1 MSTLYVV
8 ATPIGNLDD
17 ITMRALSVLKSV
29 DVIAAETPS
38 VARKLLSAYGI
49 SGKKVITVREANR
62 EVAIQRIRELLD
74 ESFNVALIS
83 DAGTPG
89 ISDPGAGIIDQLLA
103 EGYEVVPVPGPSA
116 ITAMLSVFPLREPW
130 VFLGFLP
137 KRKGRRKRILEKF
150 LDIGVSILFYE
161 TPYKIM
167 ETLSILEE
175 VAPEVQMCLGREITK
190 RYEEFLVGVP
200 GDIRSVLADRK
211 DIKGEIVCSL
221 RVE

>member
-29 DVIAAETPS
+29 NVVAAETPS
-38 VARKLLSAYGI
+38 IARKLLSAYGI
-49 SGKKVITVREANR
+49 SGKKIITVREANR
-62 EVAIQRIRELLD
+62 DGALQKLRALLN
-74 ESFNVALIS
+74 EGVSVALVS

-89 ISDPGAGIIDQLLA
+89 ISDPGAGIVDQLLS
-103 EGYEVVPVPGPSA
+103 EGYDVVPVPGPSA

-137 KRKGRRKRILEKF
+137 KRKGRRRKILEKF

-167 ETLSILEE
+167 ETLAIIEE
-175 VAPEVQMCLGREITK
+175 VAPGVQMCLGREITK
-190 RYEEFLVGVP
+190 RYEEFLVGTA
-200 GDIRSVLADRK
+200 GDVRKVLSDRK
-211 DIKGEIVCSL
+211 DIKGEIVCAL

>member
-49 SGKKVITVREANR
+49 SGKKIITVREANR

-190 RYEEFLVGVP
+190 RYEEFLVGAP